1 MQPMTLP
8 LNFHYM
14 PFSGKMKLK
23 QALNKMLN
31 FAFRRRYVLPL
42 AVVLMKFVKWLR
54 HALGNSI
61 TVIRKVLNLILQVT
75 MINSKQNLSLK
86 FVTRENFL

>member
-1 MQPMTLP
+1 
-8 LNFHYM
+8 
-14 PFSGKMKLK
+14 
-23 QALNKMLN
+23 MLN

-54 HALGNSI
+54 LALGNSI